1 MARYSGKKTLSEATR
16 EEGMQIAQSTQRPGQ
31 TKEQTKL
38 IAQGIQRGIDLYKKQ
53 QKAKAR
59 ELDRK
64 LKRAERGDRAPPP
77 GHNTDEPGEVVEPSQ
92 QRYWLP
98 WSLLALT
105 WLGIGAYVLL
115 PWMQALR
122 GG

>member
-1 MARYSGKKTLSEATR
+1 MARYSGKKKMSEETR
-16 EEGMQIAQSTQRPGQ
+16 EEGMRIAQSTQRPGQ

-64 LKRAERGDRAPPP
+64 LKQVERSERASTPTTEEAGTNEISDPP
-77 GHNTDEPGEVVEPSQ
+77 
-92 QRYWLP
+92 QRTSWLP
-98 WSLLALT
+98 WILLALT
-105 WLGIGAYVLL
+105 WLGIGAYFAL
-115 PWMQALR
+115 PFIR
-122 GG
+122 